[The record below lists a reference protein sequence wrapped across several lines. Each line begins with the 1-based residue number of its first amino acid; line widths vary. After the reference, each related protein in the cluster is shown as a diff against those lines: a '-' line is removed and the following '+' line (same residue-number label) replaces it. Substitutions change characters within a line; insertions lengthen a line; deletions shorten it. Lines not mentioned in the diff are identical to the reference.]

1 MVAVS
6 LKNIGYGG
14 LDHVLASGDD
24 INVLVMDTEVYSNTG
39 GQASKSTPLGA
50 IAQFA
55 AAGKRIGKKDL
66 GRMAMSYGY
75 VYVASIAMGADKQQ
89 VLKAFREAEAYKGPS
104 LIIAYAPCINQGIR
118 KGMGKSQEE
127 EKLAV
132 QTGYWPLYRFNPE
145 LAKEGKNP
153 FQLDYTK
160 DPNGELQAFL
170 AGETRFAALD
180 KKDPEVSKQLKAELD
195 KAYNERHA
203 LYKQL
208 ASLPHPGSEN

>member
-1 MVAVS
+1 MCTWPPSPWA
-6 LKNIGYGG
+6 
-14 LDHVLASGDD
+14 
-24 INVLVMDTEVYSNTG
+24 
-39 GQASKSTPLGA
+39 P
-50 IAQFA
+50 
-55 AAGKRIGKKDL
+55 
-66 GRMAMSYGY
+66 
-75 VYVASIAMGADKQQ
+75 DKQQ

-170 AGETRFAALD
+170 AGRNPFRRSGQEGSRSVQAA
-180 KKDPEVSKQLKAELD
+180 Q
-195 KAYNERHA
+195 
-203 LYKQL
+203 
-208 ASLPHPGSEN
+208 G